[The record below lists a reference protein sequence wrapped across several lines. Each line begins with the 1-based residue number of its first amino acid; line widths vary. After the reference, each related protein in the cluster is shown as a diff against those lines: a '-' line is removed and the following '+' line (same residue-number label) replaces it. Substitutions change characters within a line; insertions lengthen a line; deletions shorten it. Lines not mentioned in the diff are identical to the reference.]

1 MWATMRVCER
11 VGGLTGQVLG
21 SGGGG
26 VKAWEGV
33 GSDHVIGITCRHIR
47 PWAWGL

>member
-33 GSDHVIGITCRHIR
+33 GSDLGPGGSNWVN
-47 PWAWGL
+47 PN